1 MLSVGPARKVTI
13 HLNEDTSS
21 STDFL
26 YRDIFA
32 FLLNAGVSGAT
43 LIRPEAGF
51 GSHHRAHVQHGE
63 SVQREHLP
71 VRVEFIES
79 VERVQALL
87 PELCRLTTD
96 GLIEVHD
103 TTIVKLASEEP
114 APL

>member
-1 MLSVGPARKVTI
+1 MLTVGPARKVTI
-13 HLNEDTSS
+13 HLNEDTTS

-32 FLLNAGVSGAT
+32 LLLKEGVSGAT
-43 LIRPEAGF
+43 LTRPDAGF
-51 GSHHRAHVQHGE
+51 GWHHRVHVHHGE
-63 SVQREHLP
+63 SAQGEHLP
-71 VRVEFIES
+71 VRIEFIES
-79 VERVQALL
+79 VERVESLL

-103 TTIVKLASEEP
+103 TTIVKLVTEEP